1 MTVHI
6 IGAGLAGL
14 SAAIAVAG
22 RGERVVLSE
31 AARHAGGRC
40 RSYHDGLL
48 DMTIDNGNHLVLSG
62 NTAVGRYLR
71 DIGAEGRVA
80 GPERPEFHFFDFQLG
95 SRWTLR
101 PDDGRVPW
109 WILQADRRVPG
120 PRLSEYLALLV
131 LMRRHPGRRIDEV
144 VRRDTVLWEK
154 FLRPVL
160 LSALNT
166 APEAASADLAG
177 AIVRETF
184 ARGGRH
190 MRPLICSPNL
200 AAAFIDP
207 AIDRLRGHGADIRLG
222 RSLRAVRFADGR
234 VAALAFDGEEEAVQ
248 PGDRVIAAVPPW
260 TAEKLLPGV
269 RAPQTFHAIL
279 NAHFQIVPPPQ
290 ALAMV
295 GVIGGMAEWVFA
307 FEDRLSVTVSA
318 ADHLMDIDADPLT
331 LRLWRDVAVVHD
343 LAGPA
348 PPCRIVKEKRATF
361 AATPAE
367 DARRPPARTEWAN
380 LFLAG
385 DWTDT
390 GLPATIEG
398 ALRSGNRAA
407 ALALDGA
414 RA

>member
-1 MTVHI
+1 MTVHV
-6 IGAGLAGL
+6 IGGGLAGL

-22 RGERVVLSE
+22 RGERVILSE

-62 NTAVGRYLR
+62 NVAVDRYLR
-71 DIGAEGRVA
+71 DIGAEGRVT
-80 GPERPEFHFFDFQLG
+80 GPDRPEFHFFDFQLG
-95 SRWTLR
+95 DRWTLR
-101 PDDGRVPW
+101 PDDGPVPW
-109 WILQADRRVPG
+109 WIFHADRRVPG
-120 PRLSEYLALLV
+120 TRLIDYLALLV

-184 ARGGRH
+184 AKGGRH
-190 MRPLICSPNL
+190 MRPLISSPNL

-207 AIDRLRGHGADIRLG
+207 AIDRLRRHGADIRLG

-234 VAALAFDGEEEAVQ
+234 AAALAFDGEEEAVQ
-248 PGDRVIAAVPPW
+248 PDDRVIVAVPPW

-269 RAPQTFHAIL
+269 TAPQTFRAIL

-295 GVIGGMAEWVFA
+295 GVIGGTAEWVFA

-318 ADHLMDIDADPLT
+318 ADHLMDIDTDRPDPALVARCRRGPRPDGTGAALPDRQGEAGHLRRDAGRGCTAAAGADRVGQPVPRR
-331 LRLWRDVAVVHD
+331 RLDRH
-343 LAGPA
+343 
-348 PPCRIVKEKRATF
+348 
-361 AATPAE
+361 
-367 DARRPPARTEWAN
+367 RP
-380 LFLAG
+380 AG
-385 DWTDT
+385 DDR
-390 GLPATIEG
+390 GRAAVG
-398 ALRSGNRAA
+398 QHGAA
-407 ALALDGA
+407 ALALGGA
-414 RA
+414 

>member
-1 MTVHI
+1 MTVHV
-6 IGAGLAGL
+6 IGGGLAGL

-22 RGERVVLSE
+22 RGERVILSE

-62 NTAVGRYLR
+62 NMAVDRYLR
-71 DIGAEGRVA
+71 DIGAEGRVT
-80 GPERPEFHFFDFQLG
+80 GPERPEFHFVDLQLG
-95 SRWTLR
+95 DRWTLR
-101 PDDGRVPW
+101 PDDGPVPW
-109 WILQADRRVPG
+109 WILDASRRVPG
-120 PRLSEYLALLV
+120 TRLSDYLALLA
-131 LMRRHPGRRIDEV
+131 LLRRHPGQRIDQV
-144 VRRDTVLWEK
+144 IRHDTVLWEK
-154 FLRPVL
+154 FLRPVF

-190 MRPLICSPNL
+190 MRPLISSPNL

-207 AIDRLRGHGADIRLG
+207 ALDRLRRNGADIRLG
-222 RSLRAVRFADGR
+222 RSLRAVRLTDGR
-234 VAALAFDGEEEAVQ
+234 AVALAFDGEEELLQ
-248 PGDRVIAAVPPW
+248 PDDRVIVAVPPW
-260 TAEKLLPGV
+260 AAEKLLPGLIV
-269 RAPQTFHAIL
+269 PQTFSAIL
-279 NAHFQIVPPPQ
+279 NAHFQLAPPAQ
-290 ALAMV
+290 APAMV
-295 GVIGGMAEWVFA
+295 GLIGGTAEWVFA
-307 FEDRLSVTVSA
+307 FEDRISVTVSA
-318 ADHLMDIDADPLT
+318 ADHLMDTDNDSLT
-331 LRLWRDVAVVHD
+331 LLLWRDVAFVHD
-343 LAGPA
+343 LTGPV

-367 DARRPPARTEWAN
+367 DARRPTARTAWAN

-407 ALALDGA
+407 TLALGGT
-414 RA
+414 

>member
-1 MTVHI
+1 MTIHV

-22 RGERVVLSE
+22 RGERVILSE

-62 NTAVGRYLR
+62 NTAVARYLR
-71 DIGAEGRVA
+71 DIGAEGRVT

-95 SRWTLR
+95 GRWTLR
-101 PDDGRVPW
+101 PDDGLVPW
-109 WILQADRRVPG
+109 WILHADRRVPG
-120 PRLSEYLALLV
+120 THLSEYLALLV

-184 ARGGRH
+184 AKGGRY

-222 RSLRAVRFADGR
+222 RSLRAVRFAAGK

-248 PGDRVIAAVPPW
+248 PGDRVIVAVPPW
-260 TAEKLLPGV
+260 AAEKLLPGV
-269 RAPQTFHAIL
+269 TAPQAFHAIL
-279 NAHFQIVPPPQ
+279 NAHFQVVPPPQ

-307 FEDRLSVTVSA
+307 FEDRLSVTISA
-318 ADHLMDIDADPLT
+318 ADHLMDMDTDPLT
-331 LRLWRDVAVVHD
+331 LRLWRDVVAVHD
-343 LAGPA
+343 LAGPV

-398 ALRSGNRAA
+398 ALRSGSRAA
-407 ALALDGA
+407 ALALDGGPA
-414 RA
+414 